1 MQYEMDETNFALMHK
16 EAVFQVSARLN
27 MSTALNMLKVNKVVA
42 KKQPDPQIDDVEET
56 VTPDQPSTSTPK
68 SPEVQPKRK
77 RGPKTKVIMCDAST
91 QTDKEQIIEL
101 QTDKKKEVEPDA
113 VAAPGFSPGGGANS
127 QKCYYF
133 SIFCRKLYE
142 NERIWTPGGARVP
155 GAPLG
160 SANGMILK
168 SSACLKH

>member
-27 MSTALNMLKVNKVVA
+27 ISTALNMLKVNKVVA

-77 RGPKTKVIMCDAST
+77 NGPKTKVIMCDAST

-101 QTDKKKEVEPDA
+101 QTDKKKEVELDDLED
-113 VAAPGFSPGGGANS
+113 FSMFKALATR
-127 QKCYYF
+127 QKFLADTICEQDF
-133 SIFCRKLYE
+133 
-142 NERIWTPGGARVP
+142 ADV
-155 GAPLG
+155 
-160 SANGMILK
+160 
-168 SSACLKH
+168 

>member
-1 MQYEMDETNFALMHK
+1 MDETNFALMHK

-68 SPEVQPKRK
+68 SEVQPKRK

-101 QTDKKKEVEPDA
+101 QTDKKKEVEPDDFED
-113 VAAPGFSPGGGANS
+113 FSMFKALATRQKFLANIICE
-127 QKCYYF
+127 QDF
-133 SIFCRKLYE
+133 
-142 NERIWTPGGARVP
+142 ADV
-155 GAPLG
+155 
-160 SANGMILK
+160 
-168 SSACLKH
+168 